1 MVAAD
6 DGVRLRTWTTGN
18 PSDRPPVILLHGGPG
33 MWDYLEPVA
42 WMLEPLTIVHRF
54 DQRGCGGSDP
64 SDQHTVAR
72 YLADIEILRQ
82 HWHHDAWIV
91 IGQSFGATLALAY
104 AFAHPERT
112 IAMGYL
118 NGVGVGDWRGPYR
131 RERARRMTSEQQR
144 QLTELETMRT
154 RSRDQEI
161 QFRALSWFTDHADP
175 VQGWRQAL
183 ADAGTDSHIN
193 FLANRML
200 VAETDQ
206 WSATEILA
214 QAQRLPMPCWFVH
227 GQLDPRPIEPVAAL
241 AAMIPRSQTHIIEA
255 AGHQPWHEQPD
266 TLQELL
272 GRLVTSTT
280 RQPHRGRRAG

>member
-1 MVAAD
+1 MIAVD
-6 DGVRLRTWTTGN
+6 DGVHLRTWTTGQ
-18 PSDRPPVILLHGGPG
+18 PSSLPPVILLHGGPG
-33 MWDYLEPVA
+33 MWDYLQPVA
-42 WMLEPLTIVHRF
+42 QMLEPLTVVHRF
-54 DQRGCGGSDP
+54 DQRGCAGSDP

-72 YLADIEILRQ
+72 YIADIETLRQ

-131 RERARRMTSEQQR
+131 RERARRMTPQQ
-144 QLTELETMRT
+144 QQKLTELETMQT
-154 RSRDQEI
+154 RSRHEEI

-175 VQGWRQAL
+175 VQGWKQAL
-183 ADAGTDSHIN
+183 ADADTDSDIN

-206 WSATEILA
+206 WPATEILA
-214 QAQRLPMPCWFVH
+214 QAQQLPMPCWFIH
-227 GQLDPRPIEPVAAL
+227 GQQDPRPIEPVSAL
-241 AAMIPRSQTHIIEA
+241 ADMIPRSQMHIIEA

-266 TLQELL
+266 TLQKLL
-272 GRLVTSTT
+272 TRLLTSTT
-280 RQPHRGRRAG
+280 Q